1 MQKKHLILL
10 FFTIYTSTYS
20 QIGGQGVYQ
29 FLNLISSPRQA
40 ALGGKTI
47 TNYDYDVNQPLFNP
61 ASINTEMDGRLAV
74 NYGNYFGD
82 VTYGTGTFAYTYDRH
97 LQTLHAG
104 VTYVNYGKFD
114 GRDEFGV
121 STGQFTG
128 SEIALSLG
136 YAYNVPWTKLYLG
149 GNAKFISSTL
159 ESYNSFGVAADLAAM
174 YVDDKNDI
182 NYGLVVRNF
191 GIQVKTYNGTNEK
204 LPFEVIAGISQELE
218 NVSIRWHLTLENLQ
232 HWNVS
237 FANPARSQQTID
249 GEATQEKVGFL
260 ANTFRHVIFG
270 AEIFPKK
277 AFSLRLSYNFRR
289 AAELKILEQRTFS
302 GISAGFG
309 IRFRKF
315 RFDYSYSRYTL
326 ASNTSLFGLTINLYN
341 NEK

>member
-1 MQKKHLILL
+1 MQKKQLILL
-10 FFTIYTSTYS
+10 LFTIYTSAYS

-82 VTYGTGTFAYTYDRH
+82 VTYGTGAFAYTYDRH
-97 LQTLHAG
+97 VQTLHG
-104 VTYVNYGKFD
+104 GITYINYGKFD
-114 GRDEFGV
+114 GRDEFGAT
-121 STGQFTG
+121 TGEFTG

-136 YAYNVPWTKLYLG
+136 YAYNVPFTKLYLG

-159 ESYNSFGVAADLAAM
+159 ESYNSLGVAADLAAL

-191 GIQVKTYNGTNEK
+191 GTQIKTYNGTNEK

-218 NVSIRWHLTLENLQ
+218 NVPIRWHLTLENLQ

-237 FANPARSQQTID
+237 FANPARATQTID

-260 ANTFRHVIFG
+260 GNTFRHVIFG

-326 ASNTSLFGLTINLYN
+326 AANTSLFGLTINLYN

>member
-1 MQKKHLILL
+1 MQKKSLILL
-10 FFTIYTSTYS
+10 LFIIYTSTYS

-61 ASINTEMDGRLAV
+61 ASINTEMDGRLAL

-82 VTYGTGTFAYTYDRH
+82 VTYGTGAFAYTYDRH
-97 LQTLHAG
+97 VQTVHG
-104 VTYVNYGKFD
+104 GISYINYGKFD
-114 GRDEFGV
+114 GRDESGTE
-121 STGQFTG
+121 TGEFTG

-136 YAYNVPWTKLYLG
+136 YAYNVPRTKLYLG
-149 GNAKFISSTL
+149 GNAKFIFSNL
-159 ESYNSFGVAADLAAM
+159 ESYNSFGVAADLAAL

-191 GIQVKTYNGTNEK
+191 GTQITTYDGAKEK
-204 LPFEVIAGISQELE
+204 LPFEVIAGVSQELE
-218 NVSIRWHLTLENLQ
+218 NVPIRWHLTLENLQ

-237 FANPARSQQTID
+237 FSNPARSQQTID
-249 GEATQEKVGFL
+249 GEAIEEKVGFL
-260 ANTFRHVIFG
+260 GNTMRHVIFG

-326 ASNTSLFGLTINLYN
+326 AANTSLFGLTVNLYD

>member
-10 FFTIYTSTYS
+10 LFTIYTSTYS

-82 VTYGTGTFAYTYDRH
+82 VTYGTGAFAYTYDRH
-97 LQTLHAG
+97 LQTLHG
-104 VTYVNYGKFD
+104 GITYINYGKFD
-114 GRDEFGV
+114 GRDEFGTE
-121 STGQFTG
+121 TGQFTG

-136 YAYNVPWTKLYLG
+136 YAYNVPFTKLYLG

-191 GIQVKTYNGTNEK
+191 GTQIKSYNGTNEK

-218 NVSIRWHLTLENLQ
+218 NVPVRWHLTLENLQ

-249 GEATQEKVGFL
+249 GEAIQEKVGFL
-260 ANTFRHVIFG
+260 GNTFRHVIFG
-270 AEIFPKK
+270 AEIFPKR

-326 ASNTSLFGLTINLYN
+326 AANTSLFGLTINLYN